1 MSYHD
6 PVLLHA
12 CVDGLRINPSGTYVD
27 VTFGGGGH
35 SREILKH
42 LGPDGRLFAFDQDND
57 ALGNVPED
65 DRFTLI
71 PHNFR
76 YLKNYLKLYKAIP
89 VDGILADLGV
99 SSHQF
104 DEAGRGFSIRFDAPL
119 DMRMNSLQDLNAAKL
134 LESYP
139 EEELRRIFKEYG
151 ELNDAGKLARHLVNV
166 RSDRPI
172 KTTGQ
177 LMDLIRPFM
186 RRGQEH
192 SFAAQVFQSIRI
204 EVNDELESLRQ
215 LLLQTVEVLKPGG
228 RLVVMSYHS
237 LEDRLVKNFIR
248 SGKFS
253 GEAEKDLFGHS
264 HVPYQSITRKPIR
277 PDEEELEKNNRARS
291 AVLRIAEKNEA

>member
-57 ALGNVPED
+57 ALRNVPED

-134 LESYP
+134 LETYP

-151 ELNDAGKLARHLVNV
+151 ELNEAGKLARHLVNV

-277 PDEEELEKNNRARS
+277 PNEEELEKNNRARS

>member
-35 SREILKH
+35 SREIMKH

-134 LESYP
+134 LETYP

-151 ELNDAGKLARHLVNV
+151 ELNEAGKLARHLVNV

-215 LLLQTVEVLKPGG
+215 LLHQTVEVLKPGG

>member
-1 MSYHD
+1 MIYHD
-6 PVLLHA
+6 PVLLNA
-12 CVDGLRINPSGTYVD
+12 CIEGLRINPSGTYVD

-42 LGPDGRLFAFDQDND
+42 LGPDGKLFAFDQDND
-57 ALGNVPED
+57 AAANAPD
-65 DRFTLI
+65 DERFTLI
-71 PHNFR
+71 PHNFKFI
-76 YLKNYLKLYKAIP
+76 KNYLKLYRAIP

-104 DEAGRGFSIRFDAPL
+104 DEAGRGFSIRFDANL
-119 DMRMNSLQDLNAAKL
+119 DMRMNVLQGMTAQKL
-134 LESYP
+134 LETYS

-151 ELNDAGKLARHLVNV
+151 ELSEAGKLAKHLINV

-172 KTTGQ
+172 KTTQQ

-192 SFAAQVFQSIRI
+192 TFAAQVFQSIRI
-204 EVNDELESLRQ
+204 EVNDELESLKQ
-215 LLLQTVEVLKPGG
+215 MLLQTSEVLRPGG

-248 SGKFS
+248 SGKFE
-253 GEAEKDLFGHS
+253 GEVEKDLFGHS
-264 HVPYQSITRKPIR
+264 KVPFKAITRKPVR
-277 PDEEELEKNNRARS
+277 PDAEEINRNNRSRS
-291 AVLRIAEKNEA
+291 AILRIGEKNEE

>member
-1 MSYHD
+1 MIYHD
-6 PVLLHA
+6 PVLLNA
-12 CVDGLRINPSGTYVD
+12 CIEGLRINPSGTYID

-42 LGPDGRLFAFDQDND
+42 LGPDGKLFAFDQDND
-57 ALGNVPED
+57 AAANAPDD

-71 PHNFR
+71 PHNFKFI
-76 YLKNYLKLYKAIP
+76 KNYLKLYRAIP

-104 DEAGRGFSIRFDAPL
+104 DEAGRGFSIRFDANL
-119 DMRMNSLQDLNAAKL
+119 DMRMNVLQGMTAQKL
-134 LESYP
+134 LETYS

-151 ELNDAGKLARHLVNV
+151 ELSEAGKLAKHLINV

-172 KTTGQ
+172 KTTQQ

-192 SFAAQVFQSIRI
+192 TFAAQVFQSIRI
-204 EVNDELESLRQ
+204 EVNDELESLKQ
-215 LLLQTVEVLKPGG
+215 MLLQTSEVLSPGG

-237 LEDRLVKNFIR
+237 LEDRLVKNFLR
-248 SGKFS
+248 SGKFE
-253 GEAEKDLFGHS
+253 GEVEKDLFGNS
-264 HVPYQSITRKPIR
+264 KLPFKGITRKPIR
-277 PDEEELEKNNRARS
+277 PDAEEIHRNNRSRS
-291 AVLRIAEKNEA
+291 AILRIGEKNEE

>member
-65 DRFTLI
+65 DRLTLI

-134 LESYP
+134 LETYP

-151 ELNDAGKLARHLVNV
+151 ELNEAGKLARHLVNV

-277 PDEEELEKNNRARS
+277 PNEEELEKNNRARS

>member
-151 ELNDAGKLARHLVNV
+151 ELNEAGKLARHLVNV

-277 PDEEELEKNNRARS
+277 PNEEELEKNNRARS

>member
-119 DMRMNSLQDLNAAKL
+119 DMRMNSHQDLNAAKL
-134 LESYP
+134 LATYP

-151 ELNDAGKLARHLVNV
+151 ELNEAGKLARHLVNV

-215 LLLQTVEVLKPGG
+215 LLQQTVEVLKPGG
-228 RLVVMSYHS
+228 RLVMMSYHS

>member
-277 PDEEELEKNNRARS
+277 PNEEELEKNNRARS

>member
-215 LLLQTVEVLKPGG
+215 LLQQTVEVLKPGG